1 MYTTHKT
8 AYQDLSDI
16 TICTYPRVL
25 QALEYH
31 VYGGNAWRDESL
43 ANEHNFTKLK
53 TIQTSGLILNSY
65 PTPAQRYAI
74 S

>member
-16 TICTYPRVL
+16 IICTYPRVL

-31 VYGGNAWRDESL
+31 VYG
-43 ANEHNFTKLK
+43 
-53 TIQTSGLILNSY
+53 SGGKFGKFGK
-65 PTPAQRYAI
+65 
-74 S
+74 